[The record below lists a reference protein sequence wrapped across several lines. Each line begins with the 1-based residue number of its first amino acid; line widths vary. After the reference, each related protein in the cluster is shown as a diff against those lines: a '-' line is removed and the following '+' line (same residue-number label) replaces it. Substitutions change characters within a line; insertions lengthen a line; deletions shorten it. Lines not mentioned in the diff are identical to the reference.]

1 MKMALFHGVYRRPGP
16 VDHQRN
22 WQTCEALTSAP
33 IEARPPR
40 IGKLPPN
47 ASIYDVRLCYM
58 GSAQPNR
65 RLIAISYRRYQ
76 PIYYERKSI
85 MTGRMLICLVFVAV
99 VCVPRVLS
107 AQEKKLERLRVGGGS
122 ASAAQMSIW
131 FAKEGGYYEKQGL
144 NVEVIS
150 IPGSSLAIQ
159 AMLSGEL
166 PIIQAGGAGPIQAAL
181 SGTDTVILATIV
193 KKFNWWIYG
202 QANVTRMEDLKGKI
216 FGVTRFGTQSDLA
229 SRIALRKAGLD
240 PDRDV
245 TIVQTGG
252 PSETVTAMA
261 AGRVQAAAI
270 SPPAT
275 LQAKRLKLKGLM
287 DLTTLDTEYHVN
299 GVVTTRRYLK
309 ANEDIARRFLRAYIE
324 GAVRGMK
331 DKTFAMK
338 SMGKYFRTD
347 DKEVL
352 DETYELSIR
361 NGFNVPPYPAGIS
374 DLLQDLERTMPKA
387 KSAKPEE
394 FFDNHLVRELDQSG
408 FVKVLMAGK

>member
-1 MKMALFHGVYRRPGP
+1 MNGRTLLCASLLAAICWPSAL
-16 VDHQRN
+16 
-22 WQTCEALTSAP
+22 
-33 IEARPPR
+33 I
-40 IGKLPPN
+40 
-47 ASIYDVRLCYM
+47 
-58 GSAQPNR
+58 
-65 RLIAISYRRYQ
+65 
-76 PIYYERKSI
+76 
-85 MTGRMLICLVFVAV
+85 
-99 VCVPRVLS
+99 

-131 FAKEGGYYEKQGL
+131 FAKEGGYYEKNGL

-181 SGTDTVILATIV
+181 SGSDTVILATIV
-193 KKFNWWIYG
+193 KKFNWWIFG
-202 QANVTRMEDLKGKI
+202 QANVVRMEDLKGKI

-252 PSETVTAMA
+252 PAETVTAMA
-261 AGRVQAAAI
+261 TGRVQAAAI

-275 LQAKRLKLKGLM
+275 LQAKRFKLKALM
-287 DLTTLDTEYHVN
+287 DLTKLDVEYHVN

-331 DKTFAMK
+331 DKAFAMK
-338 SMGKYFRTD
+338 TMGTYFRTN

-352 DETYELSIR
+352 DETYELSIH
-361 NGFNVPPYPAGIS
+361 NGFNVPPYPAGVA
-374 DLLQDLERTMPKA
+374 DLLQDLERTVPKA
-387 KSAKPEE
+387 KGAKPDD
-394 FFDNHLVRELDQSG
+394 FIDDRLVRELDQSG
-408 FVKVLMAGK
+408 FIKALLAAK